1 MSVTPKEALEVPLA
15 ISSSL
20 NQEEKTKTVG
30 ISKSECQGWEK
41 TSQEQEGETGWSCD
55 LIMHQTQS

>member
-41 TSQEQEGETGWSCD
+41 TSQEQEGETG
-55 LIMHQTQS
+55 